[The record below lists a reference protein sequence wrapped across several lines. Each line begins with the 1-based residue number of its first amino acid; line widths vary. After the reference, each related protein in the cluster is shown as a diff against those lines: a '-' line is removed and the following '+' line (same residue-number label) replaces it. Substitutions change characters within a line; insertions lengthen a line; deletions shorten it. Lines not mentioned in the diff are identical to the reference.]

1 MDWFYQNKPVEELP
15 ANVYGFVYKLHLAGG
30 LFYIGKKDIVSYTS
44 KPIKKDLSQRPG
56 HVEFFNKNVMLDPDT
71 GKIVVSRSDKAKL
84 RKLGVKATRQTY
96 EKIAKE
102 SNWREYISSSDDIGD
117 HIIIYKEILEFL
129 PTKRSLT
136 YKEEWWQFN
145 LNILEDDSY
154 INKQIGNRYYRNKLL

>member
-15 ANVYGFVYKLHLAGG
+15 LNSYGFVYKLHLAGG
-30 LFYIGKKDIVSYTS
+30 LFYVGKKNCLKKTTLPALKSGLTRPGAERIGKNKDGKRVYFDIVT
-44 KPIKKDLSQRPG
+44 KA
-56 HVEFFNKNVMLDPDT
+56 
-71 GKIVVSRSDKAKL
+71 SD
-84 RKLGVKATRQTY
+84 
-96 EKIAKE
+96 
-102 SNWREYISSSDDIGD
+102 WREYESSSDDISD

>member
-15 ANVYGFVYKLHLAGG
+15 ANVYGFIYKLHLAGG

-56 HVEFFNKNVMLDPDT
+56 HVEFFNKNVMLDPYT
-71 GKIVVSRSDKAKL
+71 GKIVVSRSGKAKL
-84 RKLGVKATRQTY
+84 RRLSVTATRQTY

-102 SNWREYISSSDDIGD
+102 SNWREYISSSDDISD
-117 HIIIYKEILEFL
+117 HIIIYKEILEYA

-136 YKEEWWQFN
+136 YLEEKHQF
-145 LNILEDDSY
+145 LNNVLEDDSY

>member
-1 MDWFYQNKPVEELP
+1 MEWFYQSKPVKELQ

-30 LFYIGKKDIVSYTS
+30 LMYVGKKDIVSYIS

-56 HVEFFNKNVMLDPDT
+56 HVEFFNKNVMLDPYT

-84 RKLGVKATRQTY
+84 RRLGVKATRQTY

-102 SNWREYISSSDDIGD
+102 SNWREYISSSDDISD

-145 LNILEDDSY
+145 LNILEDDNY